1 MISDQNSEN
10 EAPQSIS
17 NKSNNSTDSQMEILP
32 SERIVLRM
40 DLPDECKSFLTNY
53 LTSEFH
59 IEDSYLT
66 QQVID
71 RETTIKFTVLHKNHR
86 EVKRFLFHVEKSEKL
101 DLREIRSREM
111 DRLRA
116 TIELL
121 VMNYDSVLYIYIY
134 VIYKELPNLGYRVL
148 MGTEWLKIYQRL
160 KKVAFIHFSWISDVH
175 AINAKVAKDK
185 RYPIQQFWIQH
196 EKGLKDYLDE
206 LLDLNVENQIL
217 SSSPKSYEQG
227 NKIDPKEMTKID
239 RDKVVEI
246 IVNKPNFTKE
256 RDRRVFIQNKLG
268 LKAEFKS
275 FDFDGSID
283 TIVWELLDKLLEINK
298 LGMLLQEI
306 FNQGDLSE
314 DNRRDLTQLFQKYS
328 LKED

>member
-10 EAPQSIS
+10 EAPQSL
-17 NKSNNSTDSQMEILP
+17 SNNSTDSQIEILP
-32 SERIVLRM
+32 SERIVLCM
-40 DLPDECKSFLTNY
+40 ALPEECKSFLTNY

-71 RETTIKFTVLHKNHR
+71 RETTIKFTVLHKHHR
-86 EVKRFLFHVEKSEKL
+86 EVKRFLFHVEKSEQL

-121 VMNYDSVLYIYIY
+121 VMNYDTVLYIYIY
-134 VIYKELPNLGYRVL
+134 VIYRELPNLGYRVL

-175 AINAKVAKDK
+175 ALNAKVAKDK

-217 SSSPKSYEQG
+217 STSTNTYDQKHQ
-227 NKIDPKEMTKID
+227 IDPQEMINSD
-239 RDKVVEI
+239 RNKVVEI
-246 IVNKPNFTKE
+246 IVNRPCFKGE
-256 RDRRVFIQNKLG
+256 RDRRVFIHNKLG
-268 LKAEFKS
+268 LRAEFKS
-275 FDFDGSID
+275 FEFNGSLD
-283 TIVWELLDKLLEINK
+283 TVVWE
-298 LGMLLQEI
+298 
-306 FNQGDLSE
+306 
-314 DNRRDLTQLFQKYS
+314 
-328 LKED
+328 